1 MATEAIEVV
10 AAPTRVGVVVSS
22 MEEEEAAICRAPE
35 VGVVEVPGE
44 AATVAATEAATM
56 AQNAQNAGKEWEA
69 SNMQHHN
76 QQQDQHQLADLNTP

>member
-10 AAPTRVGVVVSS
+10 AAPTRVVVVVSS

-35 VGVVEVPGE
+35 VVEVPGE